1 MKITCSYSGVEFS
14 APEFPCLH
22 SIPAGT
28 HIHPIFSLDSK
39 SIEYLY
45 TQYLNSKLNS
55 EESYLLLI
63 ALLDRTS
70 LVLYRHP
77 IAPGNHYSQL
87 TALYIERLY
96 SISARLQSIHHPAL
110 AAPRVIISEEN
121 CDLINI
127 KEWIILW
134 EEAYEDFK
142 TGQMESAYRDSLHR
156 KENALAKFIK
166 SPQIPPEKYAHVLAD
181 WAALAANFPPEYT
194 EYWKELIISCY
205 DFGKIIQTQ
214 QIHLEDLIEYCE
226 DNIDEFSCGSI
237 FSNALFNCL
246 QEGLSSLNDFY
257 SVGFSVLDSSQ
268 TEQETLIK
276 IIESAPMQKPI
287 KSDYPNSFAYLKA
300 KMAWDSA
307 VKYAEEVK
315 RKDEKPNQGEL

>member
-14 APEFPCLH
+14 IPEFHCLN
-22 SIPAGT
+22 SVPAGS

-45 TQYLNSKLNS
+45 TQYLNSKLNDT
-55 EESYLLLI
+55 ESYLLLI

-70 LVLYRHP
+70 LMLYRHP
-77 IAPGNHYSQL
+77 IKPGNHYAQL

-96 SISARLQSIHHPAL
+96 SISVRLQAIHHPDFM
-110 AAPRVIISEEN
+110 APKVIISEEN

-127 KEWIILW
+127 KEWIIVW
-134 EEAYEDFK
+134 EDAYQDFRD
-142 TGQMESAYRDSLHR
+142 GQIESAYRDSLQK

-194 EYWKELIISCY
+194 EYWKELIVSCY
-205 DFGKIIQTQ
+205 DFGKIIKTQ
-214 QIHLEDLIEYCE
+214 QLHLEDLIEYCE
-226 DNIDEFSCGSI
+226 ENIDEFSTGSI
-237 FSNALFNCL
+237 FSNQLFTCL

-257 SVGFSVLDSSQ
+257 SLGFTQLDASQ
-268 TEQETLIK
+268 AEQETIIK
-276 IIESAPMQKPI
+276 IIESAPAKEPV
-287 KSDYPNSFAYLKA
+287 KSDYPNSFTYLKA
-300 KMAWDSA
+300 RMAWDSA
-307 VKYAEEVK
+307 IKHAEQARIKNESSNG
-315 RKDEKPNQGEL
+315 DL

>member
-1 MKITCSYSGVEFS
+1 MKVTCSYSGVEFS
-14 APEFPCLH
+14 IAEFNCLH

-39 SIEYLY
+39 AIESLY
-45 TQYLNSKLNS
+45 TAYLNQQLNDT
-55 EESYLLLI
+55 ESYLLLI
-63 ALLDRTS
+63 ALLDRTT
-70 LVLYRHP
+70 LMLYRHP
-77 IAPGNHYSQL
+77 IQPGNHYPQL

-96 SISARLQSIHHPAL
+96 SISIRLQSIHHPEF
-110 AAPRVIISEEN
+110 AAPKVIISEEN

-127 KEWIILW
+127 KEWLIIW
-134 EEAYEDFK
+134 EEAYKDFRD
-142 TGQMESAYRDSLHR
+142 GQAESAYRDSLQK

-181 WAALAANFPPEYT
+181 WACLAANFPPGYI
-194 EYWKELIISCY
+194 EYWKELIVSCY
-205 DFGKIIQTQ
+205 DFGKIIKAQ
-214 QIHLEDLIEYCE
+214 QVHLEDLIEYCE
-226 DNIDEFSCGSI
+226 ENIDEFSCGSI

-257 SVGFSVLDSSQ
+257 SVGFTHLDASQ
-268 TEQETLIK
+268 AEQETLIK
-276 IIESAPMQKPI
+276 IIESAPSKEPM

-307 VKYAEEVK
+307 LKHAENK
-315 RKDEKPNQGEL
+315 QDRGEL